1 MAKFMLILHETPGGF
16 AKISPSEIQHVI
28 EKYQAWFNKIRASE
42 RYVNSD
48 KLREEGG
55 KVLTMRQGKLSTV
68 DGPYSE
74 AKEVVGG
81 YLTFRAENYDEALEV
96 VRDCPHLAFG
106 GRLELRQTDP
116 MGCGGE

>member
-1 MAKFMLILHETPGGF
+1 MAKFMLIVHETPGAF
-16 AKISPSEIQHVI
+16 SKLSPSEIQRVI
-28 EKYQAWFNKIRASE
+28 EKYQAWGNNLRAAG
-42 RYVNSD
+42 RLVNSD

-55 KVLTMRQGKLSTV
+55 KIVTLRNDKFSAV
-68 DGPYSE
+68 DGPYAE

-81 YLTFRAENYDEALEV
+81 YLTIRAENYDEAIEL

-106 GRLELRQTDP
+106 RLEVRQTDP

>member
-1 MAKFMLILHETPGGF
+1 MAKFMLILHESPGGF
-16 AKISPSEIQHVI
+16 SRISPSEVQHVI
-28 EKYQAWFNKIRASE
+28 EKYQTWFNKIRSTG
-42 RYVNSD
+42 RLVNSD

-55 KVLTMRQGKLSTV
+55 KVLTMRQGKLSVV

-81 YLTFRAENYDEALEV
+81 YAIIRAENYEEAMEL
-96 VRDCPHLAFG
+96 VRDCPHLAF

>member
-1 MAKFMLILHETPGGF
+1 MAKFMLILHGPPNNWSDL
-16 AKISPSEIQHVI
+16 SPSEIQRVI
-28 EKYQAWFNKIRASE
+28 EKYQGWFDKLRAE
-42 RYVNSD
+42 GRIVNSD
-48 KLREEGG
+48 KLRDEGG
-55 KVLTMRQGKLSTV
+55 KVLSKQGGRVTVV

-81 YLTFRAENYDEALEV
+81 YATFRAESYEEALELV
-96 VRDCPHLAFG
+96 SDCPHLAF

>member
-16 AKISPSEIQHVI
+16 SRVSPSEIQHVI
-28 EKYQAWFNKIRASE
+28 EKYQTWFNKIRASGKL
-42 RYVNSD
+42 VNSD

-55 KVLTMRQGKLSTV
+55 KILTLRQGKFGAV

-81 YLTFRAENYDEALEV
+81 YAIIRAENYDEAIEL
-96 VRDCPHLAFG
+96 VRDCPHLAF

>member
-1 MAKFMLILHETPGGF
+1 MAKFMLILHDAPGGF
-16 AKISPSEIQHVI
+16 SKISPSEIQSVI
-28 EKYQAWFNKIRASE
+28 EKYQAWFNKIRASG

-55 KVLTMRQGKLSTV
+55 KVLTLRQGKLSAV

-81 YLTFRAENYDEALEV
+81 YLTFRAENYDEAIELI
-96 VRDCPHLAFG
+96 RDCPHLEFG
-106 GRLELRQTDP
+106 RRLELRQTDP